1 MVKTAIRSES
11 TTRHLIVSC
20 HDWNAIYRRG
30 YFCILLGVVCIFFY
44 VSVIWFYFI
53 PFVSYCLL
61 YFYSLLYPSP
71 QIKMSICTFTFST
84 ISNSRHIK
92 ISFHMD
98 LSVIAII
105 LHVCI
110 YYIWV
115 LNAAFFFALYCSVIW
130 FTTSSDSE
138 PMVKWA
144 FMIKICMCGLVFLS
158 HFLYGWLSINLGS
171 TCKFSYI
178 KDDTSYIDIQQNYLE
193 H

>member
-1 MVKTAIRSES
+1 MTEMQYIGEAIFVYCWEWC
-11 TTRHLIVSC
+11 V
-20 HDWNAIYRRG
+20 
-30 YFCILLGVVCIFFY
+30 FFFY

-71 QIKMSICTFTFST
+71 KIKMSICTFTFST

-115 LNAAFFFALYCSVIW
+115 LNAAFFFALYCSGIW

-158 HFLYGWLSINLGS
+158 HFRSILAVHVS
-171 TCKFSYI
+171 FLTLRMI
-178 KDDTSYIDIQQNYLE
+178 HHI
-193 H
+193 